1 LIEMALHESA
11 EMMLQL
17 LSDAGM
23 TFAADA
29 TPESR
34 RAAMIA
40 ATANPLLPKQPVH
53 DVADRTIPGPAGPIP
68 VRVYRPSDATG
79 LPLVLWFH
87 GGGWVTGNLDTHDQL
102 ARLLCDDVGAVVVS
116 VDYRLAPEAK
126 FPAAADDCLAAY
138 EWALEHAG
146 EVGADA
152 GRIAIGGD
160 SAGGNL
166 AAVVALDARERQL
179 PQPKLQ
185 LLVYPVTD
193 CEFDSTSMIDNA
205 KGYFLEAE
213 SMRWFW
219 DHYART
225 PDDFAHPRFSPLR
238 ASDLSGLAPAV
249 VVTAEFDP
257 LRDQGEAYGA
267 RLREAKVPTEVVRA
281 DGLIHGFFG
290 MHEFMPPGRD
300 AWDVAVAELRDAL
313 GTLSH

>member
-1 LIEMALHESA
+1 MALHSSA
-11 EMMLQL
+11 EMMIQVLADSGL
-17 LSDAGM
+17 
-23 TFAADA
+23 TFTAEA
-29 TPESR
+29 TPEDR

-40 ATANPLLPKQPVH
+40 ATTNPLFPKHPVH
-53 DVADRTIPGPAGPIP
+53 DVIDRTIPGPAGEIP
-68 VRVYRPSDATG
+68 VRVFRPSAATG
-79 LPLVLWFH
+79 LPLLLWFH

-102 ARLLCDDVGAVVVS
+102 GRLLADEVGAVVVS

-138 EWALEHAG
+138 EWALEHAAD
-146 EVGADA
+146 VGADA

-193 CEFDSTSMIDNA
+193 YEFESAAMIDNA

-225 PDDFAHPRFSPLR
+225 PADFVDPRFSPMR
-238 ASDLSGLAPAV
+238 AADVSGLARAV
-249 VVTAEFDP
+249 VITAEFDP
-257 LRDQGEAYGA
+257 LRDQGEAYAA
-267 RLREAKVPTEVVRA
+267 RLHDAKVPTEVVRA

-300 AWDVAVAELRDAL
+300 AWEVSVTALRDAL
-313 GTLSH
+313 GTVAN

>member
-1 LIEMALHESA
+1 MALHSSA
-11 EMMLQL
+11 EMMIQL
-17 LSDAGM
+17 LTDAGM
-23 TFAADA
+23 TFTADA

-34 RAAMIA
+34 RAVMIA
-40 ATANPLLPKQPVH
+40 ATTNPAFPKHPVH
-53 DVADRTIPGPAGPIP
+53 EVADRTIPGPAGAIP
-68 VRVYRPSDATG
+68 VRVFRPSAATG
-79 LPLVLWFH
+79 LPLILWFH

-102 ARLLCDDVGAVVVS
+102 GRLLADQSGAVVVS

-138 EWALEHAG
+138 RWALDHAS
-146 EVGADA
+146 EVGGDA
-152 GRIAIGGD
+152 SRIAIGGD

-166 AAVVALDARERQL
+166 AAVVALDARQHGL

-193 CEFDSTSMIDNA
+193 YEFDSAAMMDNA

-213 SMRWFW
+213 GMRWFW
-219 DHYART
+219 EHYART
-225 PDDFAHPRFSPLR
+225 PADYDDARFSPLR
-238 ASDLSGLAPAV
+238 ASDLSGLARAV

-257 LRDQGEAYGA
+257 LRDQGEAYGK
-267 RLREAKVPTEVVRA
+267 RLGSAGVPTQVVRA

-300 AWDVAVAELRDAL
+300 AWDISIAAL
-313 GTLSH
+313 HEAFGAA

>member
-1 LIEMALHESA
+1 MALHPSA
-11 EMMLQL
+11 EMMLQVL
-17 LSDAGM
+17 ADSGL
-23 TFAADA
+23 TFSADA
-29 TPESR
+29 TPEER

-40 ATANPLLPKQPVH
+40 MTTNSPLPKHPVH
-53 DVADRTIPGPAGPIP
+53 EVVDRVIPGANGDIP
-68 VRVYRPSDATG
+68 VRVFRPSAETG
-79 LPLVLWFH
+79 LPLLLWFH
-87 GGGWVTGNLDTHDQL
+87 GGGWVTGNLDSHDQL
-102 ARLLCDDVGAVVVS
+102 GRLLADAAGVVVVS

-138 EWALEHAG
+138 EWALAHAA

-152 GRIAIGGD
+152 SRVAIGGD

-166 AAVVALDARERQL
+166 AAVVSLDARERGL

-185 LLVYPVTD
+185 VLVYPVTD
-193 CEFDSTSMIDNA
+193 YEFESAAMIDNA

-225 PDDFAHPRFSPLR
+225 PADFDHPRFSPMR
-238 ASDLSGLAPAV
+238 APDLSGLAPAIV
-249 VVTAEFDP
+249 ITAEFDP

-267 RLREAKVPTEVVRA
+267 RLREANVRTEVLRA

-290 MHEFMPPGRD
+290 LHEFMPPGRD
-300 AWDVAVAELRDAL
+300 AWDVVVTELRDAL

>member
-1 LIEMALHESA
+1 MALHSSA
-11 EMMLQL
+11 EMMLQV
-17 LSDAGM
+17 LSDAGL
-23 TFAADA
+23 TFGPDS

-34 RAAMIA
+34 RTAMIA
-40 ATANPLLPKQPVH
+40 ATTNPAFPKLAVH
-53 DVADRTIPGPAGPIP
+53 EVSDRTIPGPAGDIP
-68 VRVYRPSDATG
+68 VRVYRPSAATD
-79 LPLVLWFH
+79 LPLLLWFH

-102 ARLLCDDVGAVVVS
+102 GRLLCDAVGAVVVS

-138 EWALEHAG
+138 EWALEHAS

-166 AAVVALDARERQL
+166 AAVVAVDARERGL

-193 CEFDSTSMIDNA
+193 HELESASMIDNA
-205 KGYFLEAE
+205 KGYFLERE
-213 SMRWFW
+213 SMRWFY

-225 PDDFAHPRFSPLR
+225 PSDFADPRFSPMR
-238 ASDLSGLAPAV
+238 APDLSGLAPAV
-249 VVTAEFDP
+249 VITAEYDP
-257 LRDQGEAYGA
+257 LRDQGEAYGK
-267 RLREAKVPTEVVRA
+267 RLQEAKVSTVVVRA

-290 MHEFMPPGRD
+290 LHEFMPPGRD
-300 AWDVAVAELRDAL
+300 AWDTSVAALRRAL
-313 GTLSH
+313 GTA